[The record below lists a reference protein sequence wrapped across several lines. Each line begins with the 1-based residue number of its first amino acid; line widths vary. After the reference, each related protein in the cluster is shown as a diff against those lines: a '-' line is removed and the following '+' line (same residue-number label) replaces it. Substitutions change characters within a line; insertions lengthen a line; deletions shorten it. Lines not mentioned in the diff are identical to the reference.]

1 MFLSLNLFLGA
12 ILLGM
17 VPKNVWEF
25 NEKPMV

>member
-12 ILLGM
+12 MLLGM

-25 NEKPMV
+25 DENPMV